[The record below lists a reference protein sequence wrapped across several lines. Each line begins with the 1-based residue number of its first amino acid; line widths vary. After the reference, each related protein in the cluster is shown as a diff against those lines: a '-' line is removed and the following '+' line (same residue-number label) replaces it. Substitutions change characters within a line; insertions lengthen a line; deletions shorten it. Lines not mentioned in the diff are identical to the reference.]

1 MGCVVNLVRT
11 AAQIARVVFPDIGD
25 AMSSPLTP
33 DYARPERPADQ
44 PPMLDY
50 SAHDLAWYQDQCV
63 RLVRENAELA
73 AENRRLRAAVEWHA
87 RADGMA

>member
-1 MGCVVNLVRT
+1 MNLVRT

-25 AMSSPLTP
+25 AMTPMTP

-44 PPMLDY
+44 PPTLDY
-50 SAHDLAWYQDQCV
+50 SAHDLAWYQGECV
-63 RLVRENAELA
+63 RLSRENAELS